1 MIPLFSP
8 IAANANLDY
17 WSAIKRVFD
26 RHWYIL
32 GEEVR
37 GFEHEFAIYVGVSH
51 CLTLA
56 NGTDAL
62 EIGLRALGVAPG
74 DKVVTVAN
82 AGFYSSTAI
91 RAIGALPLYVD
102 IDPETLT
109 MSVSALDTAIQE
121 KPRAIIVTH
130 LYGQIAEIGLLTQL
144 AGEAG
149 IPLVEDCAQAHGARL
164 NGRMVGSFGA
174 LGCFSFYPTKN
185 LGAIGDGGAICT
197 NDEAL
202 ADRVRSLRQYG
213 WGAKYDVA
221 LPGGRNSRLDEV
233 QAAVLRLKLPYLDKW
248 NNERRKIAER
258 YNEAFASLS
267 KIILLPLG
275 HGYVAHLYVI
285 RLPERESFRQFLLKR
300 GIATDV
306 HYPIPDHLQQAYWS
320 VNTAS
325 SLSVTEKSCS
335 QVVSLPCF
343 PGLST
348 GEIDTII
355 SAVCDWHSR

>member
-1 MIPLFSP
+1 M
-8 IAANANLDY
+8 
-17 WSAIKRVFD
+17 SA
-26 RHWYIL
+26 
-32 GEEVR
+32 
-37 GFEHEFAIYVGVSH
+37 
-51 CLTLA
+51 
-56 NGTDAL
+56 
-62 EIGLRALGVAPG
+62 
-74 DKVVTVAN
+74 
-82 AGFYSSTAI
+82 
-91 RAIGALPLYVD
+91 
-102 IDPETLT
+102 
-109 MSVSALDTAIQE
+109 SALDAATKA

-130 LYGQIAEIGLLTQL
+130 LYGQVAEIELLAQL
-144 AGEAG
+144 ARDAG

-185 LGAIGDGGAICT
+185 LGALGDGGAICT

-202 ADRVRSLRQYG
+202 ADRIRSLRQYG
-213 WGAKYDVA
+213 WRAKYDVA

-258 YNEAFASLS
+258 YNEAFTTLPN
-267 KIILLPLG
+267 IILPPLRDD
-275 HGYVAHLYVI
+275 YVAHLYVI
-285 RLPERESFRQFLLKR
+285 RLLERESLRQFLLER

-306 HYPIPDHLQQAYWS
+306 HYPIPDHRQQAYLPA
-320 VNTAS
+320 NTAS

-348 GEIDTII
+348 GEIDTVI